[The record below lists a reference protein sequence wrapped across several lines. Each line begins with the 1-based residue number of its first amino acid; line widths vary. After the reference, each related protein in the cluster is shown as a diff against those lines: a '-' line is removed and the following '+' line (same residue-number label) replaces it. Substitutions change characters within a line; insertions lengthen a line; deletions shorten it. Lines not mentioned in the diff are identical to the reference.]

1 MTKHEIQIDSSGD
14 RQIWEPLDKFY
25 QSLSSQDR
33 NDFLKVE
40 ADLEDCQRSIIIRL
54 GSILRRAQ
62 KLFHRP
68 GVRNGITFEKWLKAH
83 GLKKTPA
90 YEAIDVAN
98 GYYRIKAMNDPQE
111 KLMIDHY
118 MSLSKKLR
126 VQIGRG
132 QIDPEKEKMILHA
145 DENVRESPI
154 WKHMLKELDQHKQ
167 EKVQQNSTIQSLQ
180 EENRKLSQRL
190 ADSENQRA
198 NLTAQL
204 DKAKVKHH
212 HMELALEE
220 EKNRMPT
227 TITVPPDDYDQ
238 LAARVQAD
246 REELIAKEQKIQKLE
261 ADIEAGPKKRDI
273 SKYERSIKKLKAD
286 NQALSEQIKK
296 MQEQLNAKKGQHD
309 SHKKLFKKIAML
321 SSQWQRVLETE
332 LNVGELDA
340 EIQTLSPEE
349 LDQLGLLRVADG
361 LAELSKKIR
370 DQLASTTI
378 KRSKQAIDE
387 KQAV

>member
-1 MTKHEIQIDSSGD
+1 
-14 RQIWEPLDKFY
+14 
-25 QSLSSQDR
+25 
-33 NDFLKVE
+33 
-40 ADLEDCQRSIIIRL
+40 
-54 GSILRRAQ
+54 
-62 KLFHRP
+62 
-68 GVRNGITFEKWLKAH
+68 
-83 GLKKTPA
+83 
-90 YEAIDVAN
+90 
-98 GYYRIKAMNDPQE
+98 
-111 KLMIDHY
+111 
-118 MSLSKKLR
+118 
-126 VQIGRG
+126 
-132 QIDPEKEKMILHA
+132 
-145 DENVRESPI
+145 
-154 WKHMLKELDQHKQ
+154 
-167 EKVQQNSTIQSLQ
+167 
-180 EENRKLSQRL
+180 
-190 ADSENQRA
+190 
-198 NLTAQL
+198 
-204 DKAKVKHH
+204 
-212 HMELALEE
+212 MELALEE

-246 REELIAKEQKIQKLE
+246 REELLAKEQKIEKLE
-261 ADIEAGPKKRDI
+261 ADIEAGPKKRDMA
-273 SKYERSIKKLKAD
+273 KYERSIRKLKAD
-286 NQALSEQIKK
+286 NQALSEQIEK

-387 KQAV
+387 K

>member
-33 NDFLKVE
+33 DDFLKVE

-246 REELIAKEQKIQKLE
+246 REELIAKEQKIEKLE

-296 MQEQLNAKKGQHD
+296 CKSN
-309 SHKKLFKKIAML
+309 
-321 SSQWQRVLETE
+321 
-332 LNVGELDA
+332 
-340 EIQTLSPEE
+340 
-349 LDQLGLLRVADG
+349 
-361 LAELSKKIR
+361 
-370 DQLASTTI
+370 
-378 KRSKQAIDE
+378 
-387 KQAV
+387 

>member
-1 MTKHEIQIDSSGD
+1 
-14 RQIWEPLDKFY
+14 
-25 QSLSSQDR
+25 
-33 NDFLKVE
+33 
-40 ADLEDCQRSIIIRL
+40 
-54 GSILRRAQ
+54 
-62 KLFHRP
+62 
-68 GVRNGITFEKWLKAH
+68 
-83 GLKKTPA
+83 
-90 YEAIDVAN
+90 
-98 GYYRIKAMNDPQE
+98 
-111 KLMIDHY
+111 
-118 MSLSKKLR
+118 
-126 VQIGRG
+126 
-132 QIDPEKEKMILHA
+132 
-145 DENVRESPI
+145 VRESPI

-167 EKVQQNSTIQSLQ
+167 EKVQQDSTIQSLQ

-198 NLTAQL
+198 NLTTQL

-246 REELIAKEQKIQKLE
+246 REELIAKEQKIEKLE
-261 ADIEAGPKKRDI
+261 ADIKAGPKKRDI

-286 NQALSEQIKK
+286 NQALSEQIEK

>member
-1 MTKHEIQIDSSGD
+1 M
-14 RQIWEPLDKFY
+14 
-25 QSLSSQDR
+25 SSQDR
-33 NDFLKVE
+33 DDFLKVE

-198 NLTAQL
+198 NLTTQL

-246 REELIAKEQKIQKLE
+246 REELLAKEQKIEKLE
-261 ADIEAGPKKRDI
+261 ADIEAGPKKRDMA
-273 SKYERSIKKLKAD
+273 KYERSIRKLKAD
-286 NQALSEQIKK
+286 NQALSEQIEK

-309 SHKKLFKKIAML
+309 SHKKLFEKIAML

-387 KQAV
+387 KKAV